1 MLQRIARS
9 EGRLPVKTVSFMVL
23 ALMILAVRPVIA
35 ADPPPVKGE
44 MQRFVLVEERVA
56 APDVDILH
64 GDGGTVSISDF
75 RGKVVLLNFWAT
87 WCPPCIREMPAL
99 DRLQNDLG
107 GDEFAVVAVSTD
119 AGGKAVAEPY
129 LRDRLGLTN
138 LDLYLDPKFTAW
150 KTYQAGGLPTS
161 FVIDRQGRLVGALV
175 GEAEWDGDD
184 AKALFRHLIN
194 EPVEISG

>member
-1 MLQRIARS
+1 
-9 EGRLPVKTVSFMVL
+9 
-23 ALMILAVRPVIA
+23 
-35 ADPPPVKGE
+35 

-56 APDVDILH
+56 APDVDVLK
-64 GDGGTVSISDF
+64 GDGGTVAISDF

-99 DRLQNDLG
+99 DRLQSDLG
-107 GDEFAVVAVSTD
+107 GDDFAVVAVSTD